1 MREISNSLSNDTCET
16 PTGVN
21 SDRRAAARVQTIMR
35 IGRVTFDDDDQGLA
49 RVKNVSDHGA
59 RLHMA
64 MPLKLGEAV
73 MLELAEGEALPG
85 HIVWTAGEECGI
97 RFAQQID
104 CAALLT
110 RLAQS
115 TLNGVTRSL
124 RLQTSKPAVV
134 RSERGLRLAK
144 VQDISQRGMKL
155 LHDGSLAEN
164 MAVKITLPSGLE
176 RCGIVRWSRDN
187 IAGVFLLQPFCT
199 EELSSSRAL

>member
-1 MREISNSLSNDTCET
+1 MREISNSLSIDNCEDL
-16 PTGVN
+16 TGK
-21 SDRRAAARVQTIMR
+21 SADRRSAPRVQTIMR
-35 IGRVTFDDDDQGLA
+35 VGRVTFDDDDQGLA

-59 RLHMA
+59 LLHMA
-64 MPLKLGEAV
+64 MPLRLGETV
-73 MLELAEGEALPG
+73 TLELAEGEALPG
-85 HIVWTAGEECGI
+85 QVVWTAGDECGI
-97 RFAQQID
+97 RFDQEID

-124 RLQTSKPAVV
+124 RLNTSKPAVI
-134 RSERGLRLAK
+134 RSDRGLRLAK

-187 IAGVFLLQPFCT
+187 IAGVLLLEPFCT
-199 EELSSSRAL
+199 EELSSLRAL